1 MSDIRILPL
10 GAGQDVGRSCILITM
25 GGKNIMLDC
34 GLHMGFYDD
43 RRFPDFSVICK
54 DGPLTP
60 YIHCVIISH
69 FHLDHCGALP
79 YMTEVVGYNGPLYM
93 TYPTKAICPLLLED
107 FRKVTTD
114 KTTQQG
120 PYTSDDIKNCMKKVI
135 PVSLGQTVK
144 VDTDFE
150 IKAYYAGHVL
160 GAAMFHI
167 RVGQQ
172 TLVYTGDFNTTA
184 DRHLGSAHID
194 RCRPDVLIT
203 ESTYGSTVR
212 DSRRARER
220 DFMAKVVDCVRHGGK
235 VLVPVFA
242 VGRAQ
247 ELCILLETYLERM
260 NLNVPIYF
268 ASGLSE
274 KVNTYYSLF
283 VSWTNEKIQST
294 FHQKNIFDFKHI
306 KPWDRS
312 YVEQPGAMIVF
323 ASPGMLHAGYSL
335 HLFKKWAPDEKNMII
350 IPGYCVANTVG
361 SKLLLGQRR
370 FLFDGKEIEAKM
382 QVHYMSFS
390 AHADAKGITQI
401 IRQCQPSN
409 VVLVH
414 GEDLVMD
421 FLRGRVQD
429 ELKIPCYKPANGET
443 VTISTPHG
451 VPVDIEPGLVQQLK
465 EETADVCRSEKR
477 SKQMRGT
484 LIIKDGRLRLVRS
497 STAMNE
503 LGLVHHTVQFHSR
516 FPSSINIR
524 PITLVSLIQLL
535 ERELNSNENESK
547 HRTILISDNL
557 IHIDNQ
563 QLRVSIETNGDVD
576 IAWTLN
582 NELLGQ
588 RVSSHIKSFID
599 QHTSTANVII
609 ISDSAASPDPM

>member
-1 MSDIRILPL
+1 MSEIRILPL

-34 GLHMGFYDD
+34 GLHMGFHDD

-120 PYTSDDIKNCMKKVI
+120 PYTTEDIKNCMKKVI

-260 NLNVPIYF
+260 NINVPIYF

-294 FHQKNIFDFKHI
+294 FHQKNVFEFKHI

-370 FLFDGKEIEAKM
+370 FMFDGKEIEAKM

-390 AHADAKGITQI
+390 AHADAKGITQL

-421 FLRGRVQD
+421 FLRGRVKD
-429 ELKIPCYKPANGET
+429 ELKIPCFKPANGET
-443 VTISTPHG
+443 IVIETPHG
-451 VPVDIEPGLVQQLK
+451 IPVDIEPALVQQLK
-465 EETADVCRSEKR
+465 EETIDVGRSAKR
-477 SKQMRGT
+477 TKQMQGT
-484 LIIKDGRLRLVRS
+484 LIIKDGRLRLVRP
-497 STAMNE
+497 STAMNQ
-503 LGLVHHTVQFHSR
+503 LGLVHHIVQFHSR
-516 FPSSINIR
+516 FPTTPNIR
-524 PITLVSLIQLL
+524 PIQLVSLVQLL
-535 ERELNSNENESK
+535 ERELNNSDNESK
-547 HRTILISDNL
+547 HRIILISDNL
-557 IHIDNQ
+557 LHIDNK
-563 QLRVSIETNGDVD
+563 QLRVSIETNGDID

-582 NELLGQ
+582 NEQLGQ
-588 RVSSHIKSFID
+588 RVSSYIKSFID
-599 QHTSTANVII
+599 QHTSTSNVIT